1 MDALGAFGVAA
12 VDGPGVGALLGARH
26 CFDAW
31 GVLGGCA
38 SAGPGDADL
47 RWRCGARDQERP
59 RPWPLTLHP
68 VLAQWHDQQVWLLL
82 TRHALFALEH
92 QEQWVSSG
100 VGTNPLAEGDQS
112 LVWADE
118 VAGAPLSLSTVA
130 VDFTDFDHLR
140 DLA

>member
-12 VDGPGVGALLGARH
+12 VDGPGVGALLGARRR
-26 CFDAW
+26 FDAR

-47 RWRCGARDQERP
+47 WHCGARDWERP

-68 VLAQWHDQQVWLLL
+68 VLAWWHDQQARPLL

-92 QEQWVSSG
+92 QEQRASSG
-100 VGTNPLAEGDQS
+100 VGTNPSAEGDQS
-112 LVWADE
+112 SVWVNE
-118 VAGAPLSLSTVA
+118 VAGAPSSLSTVA